1 MDISQKHHEL
11 MIKTSCDSESEKA
24 SVGELQDNLE
34 KYEKTIAKL
43 EDKNQELREKNKKLK
58 K

>member
-1 MDISQKHHEL
+1 
-11 MIKTSCDSESEKA
+11 MIKTSSDSESEKA

-43 EDKNQELREKNKKLK
+43 EDKNQESREKNKKLK